1 MEVFEFLKDTI
12 LNLKDLDEST
22 VTPAM
27 PLEDIQLDS
36 LDYVEIQVSVKKSFG
51 VVLDPELFSTGR
63 IGTIA
68 DLCSYIA
75 TAKTGG
81 GAPQAVAA

>member
-1 MEVFEFLKDTI
+1 MEVFEFLKETI
-12 LNLKDLDEST
+12 LNLTDLDESS

-27 PLEDIQLDS
+27 ALEEIQLDS

-51 VVLDPELFSTGR
+51 VALDPEVFSAGR
-63 IGTIA
+63 VKTIA

-75 TAKTGG
+75 GFRSGG
-81 GAPQAVAA
+81 TPQPLAA